1 MWYDDSEHCDETMK
15 IIFFKWY
22 DGYKKLMVKKP
33 QHKKS
38 SCYYLAS
45 IKIMGLVY
53 LRGREKRH
61 RKIVGINMDLFVS
74 CDQIQKKFLSKKN

>member
-22 DGYKKLMVKKP
+22 DGYKKRMVKKP

-53 LRGREKRH
+53 VSPRP
-61 RKIVGINMDLFVS
+61 RKKA
-74 CDQIQKKFLSKKN
+74 QKNCGHKQGPFCIL